1 MASKSPLKFWRLYC
15 PKAEVRLDITLK
27 CGQSF
32 RWKLL
37 EEQEEEVA
45 QQQSKSGEKFYIGVV
60 RRRVW
65 VVGRDGEDLLFS
77 CVNDTEEDEAKLKME
92 LEDYLQLK
100 VGLEVLYQTWAAADP
115 LFAEVAEKYP
125 GVRILRQDPVENVF
139 SFICSANNHISRISS
154 MVESLCTEWG
164 ESLAC
169 YEGKE
174 YFAFPAIEKL
184 AEEGVEARLRELGF
198 GYRAKYI
205 QQSAARLISLGGAT
219 WLLGLRDKPL
229 LEARAELMQLAG
241 VGPKVADC
249 ILLMS
254 LDQPGSVPV
263 DTHML
268 NIARRYLPHLAT
280 QKTITGKVHK
290 EVGEHFRSLLGP
302 WAGWAHSVLFS
313 ADLKHLQQLKKE
325 NPDVQDQKSS
335 RIKEETPEYSMEVL
349 EDVEKKDVKEEIR
362 DELHQKKDIVKEEEE
377 NVKSG
382 TSGGDD
388 VPVDIENT
396 IKNSSVKAKSK
407 PVKKLKKTA
416 SPSFGEIS
424 PFRRKKLKT

>member
-1 MASKSPLKFWRLYC
+1 MTSKSPLKFWRLYC

-37 EEQEEEVA
+37 EEQEEVA
-45 QQQSKSGEKFYIGVV
+45 EQSKSGEKFYIGVV
-60 RRRVW
+60 RQRVW

-77 CVNDTEEDEAKLKME
+77 CVNDTDEDEAKLKME

-100 VGLEVLYQTWAAADP
+100 VGLEVLYQNWAAADP

-139 SFICSANNHISRISS
+139 SFICSANNHISRISN

-219 WLLGLRDKPL
+219 WLLSLRDKPL

-268 NIARRYLPHLAT
+268 NIAKRYLPHLAT

-325 NPDVQDQKSS
+325 NSDVQDHKSS
-335 RIKEETPEYSMEVL
+335 HIKEEPPEDSTKVL
-349 EDVEKKDVKEEIR
+349 EDDVNEEIHDGLR
-362 DELHQKKDIVKEEEE
+362 QKLDVIKEEED
-377 NVKSG
+377 NVKLG
-382 TSGGDD
+382 SGGGGD
-388 VPVDIENT
+388 VPVDSKAVKTENT
-396 IKNSSVKAKSK
+396 TKNSSVKAKYKS
-407 PVKKLKKTA
+407 VKKLKKTA